1 MAFAA
6 YFVVFV
12 WFMGRTGI
20 PFDRERL
27 LLWIVGGL
35 VVVSI
40 GRPWRT
46 LPRMFLD
53 WSIFIVGITLY
64 DFARGAARFVDAP
77 IQVTP
82 QAEVDKIFGLGQIPT
97 VWLQENFLH
106 AKAHWWDA
114 AASII
119 YATHFILPFVVAGV
133 LWAKDR
139 VDWRWF
145 ASRFLVLCFLGCVTY
160 AIVPTAPP
168 WYASQIGE
176 IGDVVRSTG
185 RGGRSST
192 SMQPRH

>member
-1 MAFAA
+1 MPSRRACRVNPWIVARWTAFVA

-53 WSIFIVGITLY
+53 WSIFIIGITLY

-82 QAEVDKIFGLGQIPT
+82 QAELDKIFGLGQIPT
-97 VWLQENFLH
+97 VWLQEHFLH

-114 AASII
+114 AASVI
-119 YATHFILPFVVAGV
+119 YATHFILPFVVAGILVGQGPGRVALVREPLPRAV
-133 LWAKDR
+133 LSRLHDLRAHPDCTPLVREPDR
-139 VDWRWF
+139 
-145 ASRFLVLCFLGCVTY
+145 
-160 AIVPTAPP
+160 
-168 WYASQIGE
+168 
-176 IGDVVRSTG
+176 
-185 RGGRSST
+185 
-192 SMQPRH
+192 